1 MGKESVQKPTTNFR
15 LIYLSVLAGLAGIAA
30 ALLAFIIYHFIGF
43 LYNLFFYQRIG
54 FSFVEPPTSGL
65 PWWIIFV
72 PVLGGL
78 ICGLLA
84 KYGSKQIIG
93 HGIPEA
99 MEAVWKNKSKVK
111 LRVLFLKPI
120 SAAIAIGTG
129 APFGVEGPIIQGG
142 GALGSGI
149 GQWLSTTATERK
161 VLLACG
167 AAAGMAATFN
177 TPLAA
182 ILVAIEL
189 LVFEFKTRSFI
200 PISIASLFATGI
212 RRIIIDTGPMFKME
226 SISYDFFSNLPFLIG
241 LGIILGFVAIV
252 FNKGYFKTEGILH
265 KTPLNDVLLPGLGGL
280 ILGIMG
286 FLVPRTFGVGYLVG
300 EEILNNELVW
310 STVLLVM
317 LFKVGGVYVTLGT
330 KTSGGFLAPV
340 FIAGAAIGCLYAK
353 GLNALIPGLTLSVS
367 LFALAGL
374 GTLFGVVSNATFGF
388 TLFAIEA
395 TGHFDA
401 LLPVF
406 LVAVIAD
413 IVTSLYME
421 SDIMTTEL
429 NQRGVQVT
437 QGYEIDMLKRFQCDE
452 VMSNNPAT
460 VTTDVTIAQLA
471 GFIATH
477 KSNNQKITSAANE
490 ISEYAKYFE
499 NSQELTKLTDG
510 KTIHDAFPI
519 LNDNGDLLGIITYGD
534 IVKAIAQGKL
544 NSTTNEIG
552 TLNPIVGY
560 PDEMLFDLVLR
571 MGKKD
576 IEQLPIVSRDD
587 ETKLLGLLD
596 SQDLI
601 SSSLKKLEEEEQREP
616 GRLSYYINMLPSRRK
631 NK

>member
-1 MGKESVQKPTTNFR
+1 MAKKASNKSPARYR
-15 LIYLSVLAGLAGIAA
+15 LIYLSVLAALAGIAA
-30 ALLAFIIYHFIGF
+30 AVLAYLIYHFIGF

-54 FSFVEPPTSGL
+54 FSFIEPPTSGL
-65 PWWIIFV
+65 SWWIIFV
-72 PVLGGL
+72 PVIGGL

-84 KYGSKQIIG
+84 KYGSKQIRG

-212 RRIIIDTGPMFKME
+212 RRLIIDTGPMFEME
-226 SISYDFFSNLPFLIG
+226 TIPVDFFSNLPYLIV
-241 LGIILGFVAIV
+241 LGILLGFVAIF
-252 FNKGYFKTEGILH
+252 FNKGYFSTERFLH
-265 KTPLNDVLLPGLGGL
+265 RTPLNDVLLPAFGGL
-280 ILGIMG
+280 ILGVMG

-300 EEILNNELVW
+300 EEILNNELAW
-310 STVLLVM
+310 GTVLLVM
-317 LFKVGGVYVTLGT
+317 IFKVGGVYVTLGT

-340 FIAGAAIGCLYAK
+340 FIAGAAIGSLYAQ
-353 GLNALIPGLTLSVS
+353 GINALIPGASLPVS

-374 GTLFGVVSNATFGF
+374 GTLFGIVSNATFGF

-406 LVAVIAD
+406 LVAVVAD
-413 IVTSLYME
+413 MVTSRFMK
-421 SDIMTTEL
+421 SNIMTTEL
-429 NQRGVQVT
+429 SQRGVTVT
-437 QGYEIDMLKRFQCDE
+437 QEYEIDMLKRFQCDE
-452 VMSNNPAT
+452 VMNRNPAT
-460 VTTDVTIAQLA
+460 LTPEITIAQLA
-471 GFIATH
+471 AFIVKRAGESEN
-477 KSNNQKITSAANE
+477 KPGITAQFDARLLE
-490 ISEYAKYFE
+490 D
-499 NSQELTKLTDG
+499 TDLLEMSTQG
-510 KTIHDAFPI
+510 KTVHDGFPI
-519 LNDNGDLLGIITYGD
+519 VNSEGVLTGIITYGD
-534 IVKAIAQGKL
+534 IVKAFAMGKSG
-544 NSTTNEIG
+544 STVEEIG
-552 TLNPIVGY
+552 TADPIKGY
-560 PDEMLFDLVLR
+560 PDEMLFGLVLR
-571 MGKKD
+571 MGENK
-576 IEQLPIVSRDD
+576 IEQLPIVSRDN
-587 ETKLLGLLD
+587 EKKLIGLLD
-596 SQDLI
+596 SQNLI
-601 SSSLKKLEEEEQREP
+601 TSSLRQLEEDEEREP
-616 GRLSYYINMLPSRRK
+616 GRLSYYVNMLPSRREK
-631 NK
+631 

>member
-1 MGKESVQKPTTNFR
+1 MKKKILSSSPSNYR
-15 LIYLSVLAGLAGIAA
+15 LKFLAILASLIGVGA
-30 ALLAFIIYHFIGF
+30 ALLAYLIYHFIGF

-54 FSFVEPPTSGL
+54 FSFIEPPTSGL

-72 PVLGGL
+72 PIIGGL
-78 ICGLLA
+78 VCGLLA

-99 MEAVWKNKSKVK
+99 MEAVWKNKSKVPLK
-111 LRVLFLKPI
+111 ILFLKPV

-149 GQWLSTTATERK
+149 GQWLSTTPTERK

-189 LVFEFKTRSFI
+189 LVFEFNTRSFI

-212 RRIIIDTGPMFKME
+212 RRLIIGTGPMFVMPE
-226 SISYDFFSNLPFLIG
+226 IPVDFFANLPYLIMLG
-241 LGIILGFVAIV
+241 LIIGFVAIV
-252 FNKGYFKTEGILH
+252 FNKGYFKTQRFLH
-265 KTPLNDVLLPGLGGL
+265 RTPLNDVLLPAMGGL

-286 FLVPRTFGVGYLVG
+286 YFVPRTFGVGYSVG
-300 EEILNNELVW
+300 IEILSNSLTWQMVF
-310 STVLLVM
+310 LVM
-317 LFKVGGVYVTLGT
+317 IFKVGGVFVTLGT

-340 FIAGAAIGCLYAK
+340 FIAGAAIGSLFAQ
-353 GLNALIPGLTLSVS
+353 GVNAIIPGAMLPVS

-374 GTLFGVVSNATFGF
+374 GTLFGVICNATFGF

-413 IVTSLYME
+413 TITSLYMK
-421 SDIMTTEL
+421 SNIMTTEL
-429 NQRGVQVT
+429 SERGIDVT
-437 QGYEIDMLKRFQCDE
+437 QSYEIDMLKRYQCKD
-452 VMSNNPAT
+452 VMNKNPIT
-460 VTTDVTIAQLA
+460 LTPDVTIAQLA
-471 GFIATH
+471 TFITKWGKANGKHTE
-477 KSNNQKITSAANE
+477 KISDVIN
-490 ISEYAKYFE
+490 
-499 NSQELTKLTDG
+499 TDYIEGKNTLDIDMEG
-510 KTIHDAFPI
+510 KTVHDGFPI
-519 LNDNGDLLGIITYGD
+519 VDNDGVLTGIITYGD
-534 IVKAIAQGKL
+534 IIKAITLGKA
-544 NSTTNEIG
+544 NSTIGEIG
-552 TLNPIVGY
+552 STELIKGY
-560 PDEMLFDLVLR
+560 PHERLFDLVVR
-571 MGKKD
+571 MGKYK

-587 ETKLLGLLD
+587 EHKLIGLLD
-596 SQDLI
+596 SQNLI
-601 SSSLKKLEEEEQREP
+601 TSSLRQLEEDDEREP
-616 GRLSYYINMLPSRRK
+616 GWLSYYINMLPSKRK
-631 NK
+631 NN